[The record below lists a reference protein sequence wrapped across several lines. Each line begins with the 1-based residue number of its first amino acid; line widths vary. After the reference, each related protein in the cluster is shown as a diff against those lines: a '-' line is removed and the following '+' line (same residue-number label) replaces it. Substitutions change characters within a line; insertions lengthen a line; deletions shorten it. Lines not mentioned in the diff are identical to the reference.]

1 MLRQFLQKFGVI
13 RVTILASIVTII
25 LALIIT
31 SIAQSLTHQSDWTL
45 GIILAVLCPLLLA
58 TPVYYQV
65 FKLVKKLGETE
76 AELKLLAREDS
87 LTRTYNRRYFTELAE
102 REVERCQNLSQ
113 PLALLLLDVDHFK
126 IINDSYSHLVGDQV
140 LVQIG
145 WSIRQIIRDTDLLGR
160 YGGDEFLLLLP
171 NTNRSQALS
180 LAERIC
186 TAIARR
192 KFKSDCGLVQITV
205 SIGVANAYA
214 SQDSVMMLLR
224 KADKALY
231 QAKNAGRNRVGFLI
245 DSNQPTSLEMA
256 ENPDPAP
263 AEIQTKN

>member
-1 MLRQFLQKFGVI
+1 MLRRFIQKFGVI
-13 RVTILASIVTII
+13 RGTILASILTILI
-25 LALIIT
+25 AWIIT
-31 SIAQSLTHQSDWTL
+31 SIAQSLTHQPDWTL
-45 GIILAVLCPLLLA
+45 GNFLAVICPLLIA

-65 FKLVKKLGETE
+65 FKLVCKLGEAE
-76 AELKLLAREDS
+76 EELKLLAREDS

-113 PLALLLLDVDHFK
+113 PLSLLLLDVDHFK
-126 IINDSYSHLVGDQV
+126 IINDSYSHIVGDQV

-145 WSIRQIIRDTDLLGR
+145 WSIRQIIRETDLLGR

-171 NTNRSQALS
+171 NTNRGQSFS

-186 TAIARR
+186 AEVASRN
-192 KFKSDCGLVQITV
+192 FKSDCGPVQVTV

-224 KADKALY
+224 KADQALY
-231 QAKNAGRNRVGFLI
+231 QAKNAGRNRVGFLLN
-245 DSNQPTSLEMA
+245 SYQPTSHEMP
-256 ENPDPAP
+256 EKTDLAP
-263 AEIQTKN
+263 AKIQNH